1 MLLHPEKNKRNY
13 FLDLSLSSHA
23 SVAKTSFAFVFGL
36 FSLFP
41 ARAALAQDNPWAL
54 TGSAKAYFYTVGKQ
68 PLGGSEGGWVLDSPF
83 RLRLLYKPDGVL
95 TLEAAGEME
104 SLDQSDTGGS
114 NAAFLPPVSA
124 YRLADFTNPLAGPS
138 AGDGERFL
146 QNLDRLS
153 ASLHLG
159 KWDVVL
165 GRQVV
170 SFGSARLVN
179 PTDVLAPFNFETRD
193 QENRSGVD
201 ALRVRYA
208 WGEFGELDSGYV
220 AGKNF
225 QWDQS
230 AAFLRTR
237 FKLGGVDSSILGMIF
252 KQNVLGG
259 LDLQGS
265 LGGAG
270 WWAEGA
276 WVWPHDGDA
285 GYGRLTAGTDYYF
298 AGDVDA
304 TIEYH
309 FNGAGQQD
317 ASRYLDLNPTAYGAG
332 TVYLLGRHYLAP
344 SLSWQADPLLSLQ
357 GQAVMNLTDGSWWF
371 LAHAEYN
378 ALENLYADVG
388 LAQPVGSGPRNFLPA
403 SEFGLYAAFQY
414 AALRF
419 YF

>member
-1 MLLHPEKNKRNY
+1 MEK
-13 FLDLSLSSHA
+13 FWFSGFFPSSHS
-23 SVAKTSFAFVFGL
+23 SVAKTFFVFAFGL
-36 FSLFP
+36 SYLVS
-41 ARAALAQDNPWAL
+41 ARVASAQDNPWTL
-54 TGSAKAYFYTVGKQ
+54 TGSAKAYFYTVGQQ
-68 PLGGSEGGWVLDSPF
+68 PLGGSNGGWVLDSPF
-83 RLRLLYKPDGVL
+83 RLRFLYKPDGVL
-95 TLEAAGEME
+95 ALEAAGEME

-114 NAAFLPPVSA
+114 SAAFLPPVSS
-124 YRLADFTNPLAGPS
+124 YRLADFSNPLAGP
-138 AGDGERFL
+138 ATGGGEKLL

-170 SFGSARLVN
+170 SFGSARLVS
-179 PTDVLAPFNFETRD
+179 PTDVLAPFNFQARD

-208 WGEFGELDSGYV
+208 WGEFGELDGGYV
-220 AGKNF
+220 AGKDAR
-225 QWDQS
+225 WDQS

-237 FKLGGVDSSILGMIF
+237 FKLGGVDSSILGMVF
-252 KQNVLGG
+252 RENVLGG

-276 WVWPHDGDA
+276 WVFPQEGGAD
-285 GYGRLTAGTDYYF
+285 YGRLTTGADYYF

-317 ASRYLDLNPTAYGAG
+317 AGRYLDLNPAAYGAG

-378 ALENLYADVG
+378 ALENLYVDVG
-388 LAQPVGSGPRNFLPA
+388 LAQPVGSRPQNFLPT